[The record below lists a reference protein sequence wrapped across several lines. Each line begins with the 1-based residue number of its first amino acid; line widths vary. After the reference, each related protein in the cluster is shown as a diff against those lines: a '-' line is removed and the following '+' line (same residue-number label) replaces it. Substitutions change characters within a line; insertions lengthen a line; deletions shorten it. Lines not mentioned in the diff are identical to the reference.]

1 MARRRRTYRR
11 RSGHG
16 RSRGSANQAGFL
28 LLVALVFVG
37 LFAVLSSQSD
47 KSDGDTGR
55 ERSEAAQ
62 AAENADARDGSGSG
76 IGIGDDGDGDGEE
89 IGGAKRSASDLLATL
104 VVRDEG
110 SRTGY
115 EREAFGDGWVVDDHG
130 CDTRELV
137 LAQESKAP
145 ITRRAD
151 CSVVE
156 GRWLSLYDG
165 DTTRDPE
172 DLQIDHMVPLAEAWE
187 SGAAAWP
194 TERRERYANDMRR
207 HGALIAVSA
216 AMNQSKSDRD
226 PADWM
231 PPDRGVWCRYINA
244 WIVQKHDWHLTVD
257 RAEVRALRNVVATC

>member
-1 MARRRRTYRR
+1 MARRRGTNRR
-11 RSGHG
+11 RSGRG
-16 RSRGSANQAGFL
+16 RSRGAANQAGFL
-28 LLVALVFVG
+28 LLVALVFIG

-62 AAENADARDGSGSG
+62 AAENADARDGNSSGLG
-76 IGIGDDGDGDGEE
+76 GDGGGEE

-115 EREAFGDGWVVDDHG
+115 EREAFGDGWAVDDHG

-207 HGALIAVSA
+207 HGALIAVTS

-226 PADWM
+226 PAEWM